1 MAKNPELQFND
12 LGNID
17 ELINDVEQSTASR
30 ENEFFSEIDSLC
42 DEIDIGIEKKV
53 EEIKNWPKE
62 KKRKE
67 VLGTQDEFVLNLL
80 SMDED
85 LNIRCLAVCS
95 EHIPSN
101 SVRRII
107 EKSNDYIRML
117 VANNHSSNITHDI
130 LDRIFELTKE
140 PEVITALKNHPNLSL
155 VTKYKIE
162 NQNT

>member
-1 MAKNPELQFND
+1 MEINPEPKFDNF
-12 LGNID
+12 GCVD
-17 ELINDVEQSTASR
+17 ELINDVEQSTMLR

-42 DEIDIGIEKKV
+42 DEIDIGIKKKV
-53 EEIKNWPKE
+53 EEIKNWSKE

-67 VLGTQDEFVLNLL
+67 VIGTQDEFILNLL

-85 LNIRCLAVCS
+85 FNIRCLAICNK
-95 EHIPSN
+95 HIPSN

-130 LDRIFELTKE
+130 LDRIFDLTKE
-140 PEVITALKNHPNLSL
+140 PEVITALKNHPNLSP